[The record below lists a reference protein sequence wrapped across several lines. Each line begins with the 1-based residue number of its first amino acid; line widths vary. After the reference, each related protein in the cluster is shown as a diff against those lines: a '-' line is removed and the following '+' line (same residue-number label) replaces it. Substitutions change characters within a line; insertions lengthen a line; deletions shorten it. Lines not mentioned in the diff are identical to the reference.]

1 MSVASRGRPVLPASS
16 PSPTPPLGGPGDPLH
31 PVGQASA
38 QTSWGGGGW
47 GGDITRTQ
55 ASGEVMGHSA
65 LVMAQWGGK
74 GPSTSSI
81 SPGETGDL
89 EGPSVE
95 IRGLRLKPL
104 FPGAPRSALG
114 QTGEGPASREGR
126 SRDADVQ
133 VGLWS
138 TADGSTGPCGHSRG
152 LGSPPWMGVLRRG
165 RAGWRGGPG
174 RGGQPAARCQH
185 TRAPAA
191 RTVLGDTGRGTD
203 PTQTGAPCRRSFHRF
218 CQK

>member
-1 MSVASRGRPVLPASS
+1 
-16 PSPTPPLGGPGDPLH
+16 
-31 PVGQASA
+31 
-38 QTSWGGGGW
+38 
-47 GGDITRTQ
+47 
-55 ASGEVMGHSA
+55 MG
-65 LVMAQWGGK
+65 QWGGK
-74 GPSTSSI
+74 GPGTSSI

-104 FPGAPRSALG
+104 VPGAPRSALG
-114 QTGEGPASREGR
+114 QTGEGPAGQEGR

-138 TADGSTGPCGHSRG
+138 TADGSTGPCGHSLG

-185 TRAPAA
+185 TGVPAA
-191 RTVLGDTGRGTD
+191 HTVLGDTGRGTD
-203 PTQTGAPCRRSFHRF
+203 PTQTGVTPLKKEYLAGDPFTDSPKNKAARGGDRVLWF
-218 CQK
+218 CF